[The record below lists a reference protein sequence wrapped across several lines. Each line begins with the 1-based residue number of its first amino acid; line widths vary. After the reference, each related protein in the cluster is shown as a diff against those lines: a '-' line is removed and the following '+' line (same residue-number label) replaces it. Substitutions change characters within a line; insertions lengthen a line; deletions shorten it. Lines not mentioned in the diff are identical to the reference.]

1 MVFSVRLGRM
11 SSGARIRG
19 VLALLVGL
27 PVTVFYGVVPS
38 ILIPYLLSNGGP
50 SSWNDTALLV
60 ACAVGMAS
68 LLGFWTWVF
77 ARRPMRRSTRAFVI
91 VSLVGGLCLTL
102 AIVLRSEDPTYTAV
116 GSAGLAVGLA
126 ICMWLLIPSLPFNP
140 DGKGESI
147 TK

>member
-1 MVFSVRLGRM
+1 MVFSVRLRGI
-11 SSGARIRG
+11 SPGARIRG

-27 PVTVFYGVVPS
+27 PVTIFYGVVPS
-38 ILIPYLLSNGGP
+38 ILIAYLLSNGGP

-60 ACAVGMAS
+60 ACVVGLAS

-77 ARRPMRRSTRAFVI
+77 ARRPMRCGTRVFVI
-91 VSLVGGLCLTL
+91 VSLVGGLCLIL
-102 AIVLRSEDPTYTAV
+102 AIVLRSEDPTYTAI

-126 ICMWLLIPSLPFNP
+126 ICMWLLVPSLPFNP
-140 DGKGESI
+140 DGKRKSN